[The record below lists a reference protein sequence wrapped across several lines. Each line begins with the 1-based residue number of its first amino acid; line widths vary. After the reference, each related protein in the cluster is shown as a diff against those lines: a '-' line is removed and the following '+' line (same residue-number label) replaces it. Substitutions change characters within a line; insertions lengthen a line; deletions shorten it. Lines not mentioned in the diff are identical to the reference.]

1 MQANGFSWG
10 GADCVVAC
18 FAVCGA
24 ACGLLT
30 RQNCPL
36 GSCHATRSPIH
47 LFPPYSLPPPCPS
60 PCYSPCACEP
70 TRAVEVTR
78 KGLLEG
84 QEALDE
90 DGNVIPVPR
99 DTYGPKIEAAKGHEG
114 LYHAIGRDFY
124 LRLPL
129 HSMANPGMVLHG
141 TEFKLEKKA
150 LSIDFQTYTKNSATQ
165 WGQLDDELTAA
176 WEVSVSATSTGAGGG
191 YAVLVV
197 LSLLDLM
204 MLVLLSLVEPVV
216 LVLVLWCG
224 YHTPPRKSHYPLSYP
239 LPFPN
244 SSLTQSLSAAVLDL
258 PTRATDSSLYQQRIR
273 ENILRISYYWFQL
286 MPLSRGS
293 AMVGLVSILGLSMA
307 ADMETTARIPRD
319 VLVDWE
325 GLFATRFQDFYDA
338 AQ

>member
-24 ACGLLT
+24 ACALLT

-47 LFPPYSLPPPCPS
+47 LFPPYALPPPCPS
-60 PCYSPCACEP
+60 PRYSPCACEP

-176 WEVSVSATSTGAGGG
+176 WE
-191 YAVLVV
+191 
-197 LSLLDLM
+197 
-204 MLVLLSLVEPVV
+204 
-216 LVLVLWCG
+216 
-224 YHTPPRKSHYPLSYP
+224 
-239 LPFPN
+239 
-244 SSLTQSLSAAVLDL
+244 SLSAAVLDL

-338 AQ
+338 VAPWLYSSVRRSPWHLPIVREVLPTTRHVLAALSYQ